1 MERQKMIKPYGSM
14 LLIKEEKAGDKTTT
28 SGLVISAAF
37 SDTGLKTGTII
48 DLGDGEYNYKGDLI
62 PINGLDIDDM
72 VYYPQHGGT
81 EIEDEDGTKYLL
93 LNSKN
98 VLAKKA

>member
-1 MERQKMIKPYGSM
+1 MIKPYGAM
-14 LLIKEEKAGDKTTT
+14 LLIKEDEIGDKKTA

-37 SDTGLKTGTII
+37 SDPGLRTGKII
-48 DLGDGEYNYKGDLI
+48 DMGDGEYNYKGDLI
-62 PINGLDIDDM
+62 PINGIDINDV

-81 EIEDEDGTKYLL
+81 DIEDQDGTKYLL

-98 VLAKKA
+98 VLAIKK

>member
-1 MERQKMIKPYGSM
+1 MIKPYGAM
-14 LLIKEEKAGDKTTT
+14 LLIEEEKQSDKTTA

-37 SDTGLKTGTII
+37 NDPGLRKGRIV

-62 PINGLDIDDM
+62 TINGLDINDI

-81 EIEDEDGTKYLL
+81 DVEDEDGTKYLL
-93 LNSKN
+93 LNAKN
-98 VLAKKA
+98 VLAVKK